1 MQTMLPFVVQKSRA
15 HIKGLLRDNFWYN
28 NVFSFLQREFI
39 PLNSPH
45 LENDWKVCAKVLNPF
60 NGIAQNDF
68 IAQDC
73 NHWREKITDLNFVS
87 IFVSWKN
94 SYLSKISFHLNENEF
109 YKKKISFKLNVTE
122 LFAVKCWAVANKN
135 TVRNSL
141 DIREQLQKDFA
152 TFVCLFK
159 HNQWLYNSRFMNDN
173 RFIIFNGNDNGGEM
187 EFFTHYRFQM
197 PKKR

>member
-28 NVFSFLQREFI
+28 NVFSFLHREFI

-109 YKKKISFKLNVTE
+109 YTIFFIQT
-122 LFAVKCWAVANKN
+122 KCDWIVCGKMLSSCQQKYSSEFIGYKRATSKGF
-135 TVRNSL
+135 RN
-141 DIREQLQKDFA
+141 I
-152 TFVCLFK
+152 CL
-159 HNQWLYNSRFMNDN
+159 L
-173 RFIIFNGNDNGGEM
+173 I
-187 EFFTHYRFQM
+187 
-197 PKKR
+197 